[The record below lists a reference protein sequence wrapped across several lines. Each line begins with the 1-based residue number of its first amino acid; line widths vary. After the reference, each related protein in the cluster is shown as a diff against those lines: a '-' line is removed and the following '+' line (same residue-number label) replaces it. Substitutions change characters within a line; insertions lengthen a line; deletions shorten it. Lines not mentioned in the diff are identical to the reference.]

1 MNAKSTSELQ
11 KRQSN
16 HLERPFLSSRLNH
29 RLDRLDRAATRVM
42 SQYGLRLLSISMGLV
57 FVWFGALKL
66 LSGVSPAE
74 PLIRDTLD
82 FLPSTLVSPLILL
95 LAIWEVAIGIG
106 FLSGKAKRVVL
117 IMLLLQ
123 MAGAMSPLI
132 LAPERLWGAFPLVW
146 TLEGQYVFK
155 DIILISAGL
164 VIGTTHRG
172 GGLSAR
178 RPIHLK
184 SILHKP
190 MKDARI

>member
-1 MNAKSTSELQ
+1 MNAKSTSELR
-11 KRQSN
+11 KRQSIQ
-16 HLERPFLSSRLNH
+16 LESPFLSNRLNSRLDH
-29 RLDRLDRAATRVM
+29 LDRAATRLM
-42 SQYGLRLLSISMGLV
+42 ARYSLRLLSISMGLV

-66 LSGVSPAE
+66 VGMSPAE

-82 FLPSTLVSPLILL
+82 FLPGTLVSPLILL

-132 LAPERLWGAFPLVW
+132 LAPERLWETFPLVW

-164 VIGTTHRG
+164 VIGATNRG
-172 GGLSAR
+172 GGLSAKR
-178 RPIHLK
+178 L
-184 SILHKP
+184 
-190 MKDARI
+190 

>member
-11 KRQSN
+11 KQQSIQ
-16 HLERPFLSSRLNH
+16 LESPFLSNRLNY
-29 RLDRLDRAATRVM
+29 RLNQLDRAATRLM
-42 SQYGLRLLSISMGLV
+42 ARYGLRLLSISMGLV

-66 LSGVSPAE
+66 AGMSPAE

-82 FLPSTLVSPLILL
+82 FLPSTLVNPLILL

-106 FLSGKAKRVVL
+106 FLSGKARRVVL

-132 LAPERLWGAFPLVW
+132 LTPERLWEIFPFVW

-164 VIGTTHRG
+164 VIGAANRG
-172 GGLSAR
+172 GGLSAE
-178 RPIHLK
+178 RPVRL
-184 SILHKP
+184 
-190 MKDARI
+190 

>member
-1 MNAKSTSELQ
+1 MQIKGNTKSTQSEGSL
-11 KRQSN
+11 
-16 HLERPFLSSRLNH
+16 LPSRLNH
-29 RLDRLDRAATRVM
+29 RLDQLDRAATRLM
-42 SQYGLRLLSISMGLV
+42 ARYGLRLLSISMGIV

-66 LSGVSPAE
+66 AGMSPAE

-82 FLPSTLVSPLILL
+82 FLPNTLVNLLISL

-117 IMLLLQ
+117 IMLMLQ

-132 LAPERLWGAFPLVW
+132 LAPERLWATFPLVW

-164 VIGTTHRG
+164 VIGATNRG
-172 GGLSAR
+172 GGLSAE
-178 RPIHLK
+178 RPIH
-184 SILHKP
+184 
-190 MKDARI
+190 M

>member
-1 MNAKSTSELQ
+1 MNANSTSELQ
-11 KRQSN
+11 KQRSIQLQS
-16 HLERPFLSSRLNH
+16 PFLNNRLNH
-29 RLDRLDRAATRVM
+29 RLNQLDRAATRLM
-42 SQYGLRLLSISMGLV
+42 AQYGLRLLSISMGLV

-66 LSGVSPAE
+66 QSGISPAE

-82 FLPSTLVSPLILL
+82 FLPNILISPLILL

-106 FLSGKAKRVVL
+106 FLSGKAKRIVL

-132 LAPERLWGAFPLVW
+132 LAPERLWDTFPLIW

-164 VIGTTHRG
+164 VIGATHRG
-172 GGLSAR
+172 GGLFAKL
-178 RPIHLK
+178 PVNL
-184 SILHKP
+184 
-190 MKDARI
+190 

>member
-11 KRQSN
+11 KRQSIQ
-16 HLERPFLSSRLNH
+16 LGSPFLSNRLNSRLDH
-29 RLDRLDRAATRVM
+29 LDRAATRWM
-42 SQYGLRLLSISMGLV
+42 AQYGLRLLSVSMGLV

-66 LSGVSPAE
+66 QSGVSPAE

-82 FLPSTLVSPLILL
+82 FLPGSLIDPLIML
-95 LAIWEVAIGIG
+95 LAVWEVAIGIG
-106 FLSGKAKRVVL
+106 FLSGKAGRVVL

-132 LAPERLWGAFPLVW
+132 LAPERLWETFPLVW

-164 VIGTTHRG
+164 VIGATHRG

-178 RPIHLK
+178 RPIPL
-184 SILHKP
+184 
-190 MKDARI
+190 